1 MSSVCVNKAGA
12 KHKSVKWPVKRYQPN
27 DHTKSMKIPLAWWK
41 MNSTAYPRVSLLAK
55 CYLYIPAT
63 SSPSE
68 RALHFALFAQISSHK
83 LFKRL
88 KTSAWSIK
96 LYFILQLYCQDCCDP
111 VFCQGYI
118 NIWEVCCPA
127 KGSCDGIHRFEF
139 FHISNI
145 LLGWMAGWG
154 PKCGHWSRELF
165 SQVIYW
171 FHKNGIVRER
181 SAPWGSPSGSVEAG
195 APKLLPTVPGG
206 SGAPIH
212 WRAQSE

>member
-12 KHKSVKWPVKRYQPN
+12 KHKSVKWPVKGTSPM
-27 DHTKSMKIPLAWWK
+27 TTPKAWKSPWHDGRWTQQHIPEL
-41 MNSTAYPRVSLLAK
+41 VSWQSATCIFLPPAHPQSV
-55 CYLYIPAT
+55 LYI
-63 SSPSE
+63 
-68 RALHFALFAQISSHK
+68 LHFLLRFLAINYL
-83 LFKRL
+83 RL

-195 APKLLPTVPGG
+195 AQKLLPTVPGG